1 MKKFL
6 HKPESVEVFGVNDR
20 WLDFAIRI
28 QSIAQ
33 AGLQYGEDRYDRERY
48 EELRKIAAEMVT
60 EKTDLSAE
68 KVYDLFC
75 NESGYQTPKIDTR
88 AAVFLDGKIL
98 LVHENNGTWSLP
110 GGWCDVDQSV
120 ASNTE
125 KEVREEAGFTVTSQK
140 LIAVQDWRKHNVT
153 NYAYGVIKIFVLCEY
168 RGGGFEENIETTEVA
183 FFAKEEIPDNLAVEK
198 CTRKQILMCFDSF
211 ENPGSPTL
219 FD

>member
-1 MKKFL
+1 M
-6 HKPESVEVFGVNDR
+6 NDK

-33 AGLQYGEDRYDRERY
+33 AGLLYGKDQYDKERY
-48 EELRKIAAEMVT
+48 GELRKIAAEMIS
-60 EKTDLSAE
+60 EKTDISVE

-75 NESGYQTPKIDTR
+75 NERGYQTPKVDTR
-88 AAVFLDGKIL
+88 AAVFMDDKIL

-110 GGWCDVDQSV
+110 GGWCDVDQSI

-125 KEVREEAGFTVTSQK
+125 KEVKEEAGFTVKAEK

-153 NYAYGVIKIFVLCEY
+153 NYAYGVVKAFVMCRYES
-168 RGGGFEENIETTEVA
+168 GNFEENIETTEIA
-183 FFAKEEIPDNLAVEK
+183 FFGKDELPDHLAVEK
-198 CTRKQILMCFDSF
+198 CTREQILMCFDAY
-211 ENPGSPTL
+211 ENPEMPTL

>member
-1 MKKFL
+1 M
-6 HKPESVEVFGVNDR
+6 NDK

-33 AGLQYGEDRYDRERY
+33 AGLLYGKDQYDKERY
-48 EELRKIAAEMVT
+48 GELRKIAAEMIS
-60 EKTDLSAE
+60 EKTDISVE

-75 NESGYQTPKIDTR
+75 NETGYQTPKVDTR
-88 AAVFLDGKIL
+88 AAVFMDDKIL

-110 GGWCDVDQSV
+110 GGWCDVDQSI

-125 KEVREEAGFTVTSQK
+125 KEVKEEAGFTVKAEK

-153 NYAYGVIKIFVLCEY
+153 NYAYGVVKAFVMCRYES
-168 RGGGFEENIETTEVA
+168 GNFEENIETTEIA
-183 FFAKEEIPDNLAVEK
+183 FFGNDELPDHLAVEK
-198 CTRKQILMCFDSF
+198 CTREQILMCFEAY
-211 ENPGSPTL
+211 ENPEMPTL